1 MQKGV
6 ENMNVVKQNVRG
18 ILLCLLLAVPAWLL
32 GKWIP
37 VVGGP
42 VFAILAGMLLTLF
55 LKDKTRWQPGVNFT
69 SKKLLQAAVV
79 LLGFGLNLKVV
90 LETGRKSLPIILSTI
105 TTSLVIAFL
114 LSVLIGISSA
124 LMGGNADPLSDL
136 VSAVTAPVR
145 NGVSAVADWAGGV
158 SRYVFHYGEMEQELQ
173 DLEKKVAELEGELRE
188 GQEAIQE
195 NARLRELLGLRS
207 KRRDLTFESAK
218 VTARSADNWRSTLT
232 LSKGEEAGLQP
243 GNCVITS
250 TGVLVGVVSK
260 VGSHTATVS
269 TVIDTS
275 MEMGGIITRTNSAGV
290 LEGDFA
296 LMKEGRLKLS
306 YLPDGAQLVAGD
318 EVLTSGKGDVYP
330 SGLVVGQVEGVF
342 SDASGMNRYAVVAPE
357 VELDTLVEVFVVKD
371 FDIVE

>member
-1 MQKGV
+1 MKDFFRRNGF
-6 ENMNVVKQNVRG
+6 
-18 ILLCLLLAVPAWLL
+18 WL
-32 GKWIP
+32 
-37 VVGGP
+37 
-42 VFAILAGMLLTLF
+42 
-55 LKDKTRWQPGVNFT
+55 
-69 SKKLLQAAVV
+69 
-79 LLGFGLNLKVV
+79 
-90 LETGRKSLPIILSTI
+90 
-105 TTSLVIAFL
+105 LVIAFL

-243 GNCVITS
+243 GYCVTTPTS
-250 TGVLVGVVSK
+250 TPVGVVSK
-260 VGSHTATVS
+260 VGSNTATVS

>member
-1 MQKGV
+1 MKDFFRRNGF
-6 ENMNVVKQNVRG
+6 
-18 ILLCLLLAVPAWLL
+18 WL
-32 GKWIP
+32 
-37 VVGGP
+37 
-42 VFAILAGMLLTLF
+42 
-55 LKDKTRWQPGVNFT
+55 
-69 SKKLLQAAVV
+69 
-79 LLGFGLNLKVV
+79 
-90 LETGRKSLPIILSTI
+90 
-105 TTSLVIAFL
+105 LVIAFL
-114 LSVLIGISSA
+114 LSVLIGISTA

-136 VSAVTAPVR
+136 VSTITAPIR
-145 NGVSAVADWAGGV
+145 GGVSAVADWAGGV
-158 SRYVFHYGEMEQELQ
+158 SRYVFHYGEM
-173 DLEKKVAELEGELRE
+173 EGELRE

-342 SDASGMNRYAVVAPE
+342 TDPSGMTRYAVVLPD
-357 VELDTLVEVFVVKD
+357 VKLDSLVEVFVIKD

>member
-1 MQKGV
+1 
-6 ENMNVVKQNVRG
+6 VKDFFRRNG
-18 ILLCLLLAVPAWLL
+18 FWL
-32 GKWIP
+32 
-37 VVGGP
+37 
-42 VFAILAGMLLTLF
+42 
-55 LKDKTRWQPGVNFT
+55 
-69 SKKLLQAAVV
+69 
-79 LLGFGLNLKVV
+79 
-90 LETGRKSLPIILSTI
+90 
-105 TTSLVIAFL
+105 LVIAFL

-158 SRYVFHYGEMEQELQ
+158 SRYVFHYGEMQELQ

-207 KRRDLTFESAK
+207 KRQDLTFESAK
-218 VTARSADNWRSTLT
+218 VTARSASNWQSTLT

>member
-1 MQKGV
+1 M
-6 ENMNVVKQNVRG
+6 
-18 ILLCLLLAVPAWLL
+18 
-32 GKWIP
+32 
-37 VVGGP
+37 
-42 VFAILAGMLLTLF
+42 
-55 LKDKTRWQPGVNFT
+55 
-69 SKKLLQAAVV
+69 
-79 LLGFGLNLKVV
+79 
-90 LETGRKSLPIILSTI
+90 
-105 TTSLVIAFL
+105 
-114 LSVLIGISSA
+114 LIGISSA
-124 LMGGNADPLSDL
+124 PDGGQRRPTLRPGKRRHRAGPERRERRCRLGRRRVPLCVPLWRDG
-136 VSAVTAPVR
+136 AGAPGPGEEGGR
-145 NGVSAVADWAGGV
+145 AGG
-158 SRYVFHYGEMEQELQ
+158 RAPG
-173 DLEKKVAELEGELRE
+173 

-207 KRRDLTFESAK
+207 KRQDLTFESAK
-218 VTARSADNWRSTLT
+218 VTARSASNWQSTLT
-232 LSKGEEAGLQP
+232 LSKGREAGLQP

-250 TGVLVGVVSK
+250 TGVLVGVVSE

-275 MEMGGIITRTNSAGV
+275 MEMGGIITRNQQRRCAG
-290 LEGDFA
+290 GDFA

-357 VELDTLVEVFVVKD
+357 VALDTLVEVFVIKD